1 MSDIT
6 IEVEHSKEFVLI
18 SFNSTKPT
26 WKRQPIEHW
35 TKDLPV
41 KSTEGPLGYR
51 PIVFLLQK
59 RPASCSKFIDVP
71 LQPVG

>member
-6 IEVEHSKEFVLI
+6 IEGDVQQGIRFNI
-18 SFNSTKPT
+18 FNSTKPT

-41 KSTEGPLGYR
+41 KSTEGPWDTGLLYSW
-51 PIVFLLQK
+51 LQK